1 MVIATSVG
9 NKMWFGTREN
19 MQWIDTPLS
28 GADVSPQTWTAG
40 GTLLNGGGW
49 QKNAEGSHKTYNY
62 SWRNSS
68 TRQTAQLMQSYRD
81 GDYGTGLIYFV
92 DPLTYNT
99 NILPKGWASPHLTT
113 NGGYPSL
120 VPGTTPVR
128 VPLSW
133 APGSQNGHNSYP
145 SGWASYALPTGV
157 QTEFHRLFVPI
168 PEGFS
173 LFLGAVYNSTASVA
187 IRGRRVHRD
196 GSTGPEF
203 TVEHTPVYDARVCT
217 QEIVA
222 GDDVGVELYVGK
234 SGPNSASI
242 DIKAITA
249 RVQPSFKAP
258 AAIES
263 GPWVGGQGHS
273 GVRFDGAPTY
283 IEYNGVGGGQVG
295 YAATF
300 REVGAWE

>member
-1 MVIATSVG
+1 MVVATSVSR
-9 NKMWFGTREN
+9 KMWFGTREHAE
-19 MQWIDTPLS
+19 WIETPLS
-28 GADVSPQTWTAG
+28 GAEVSPQTWSAG

-49 QKNAEGSHKTYNY
+49 QKNAEGSHKVYNY

-68 TRQTAQLMQSYRD
+68 ARQAAQRMQSYRD
-81 GDYGTGLIYFV
+81 GDYGTGLIHFI

-99 NILPKGWASPHLTT
+99 NVLPKGWAAPHLTT

-120 VPGTTPVR
+120 VPGVTPTR
-128 VPLSW
+128 NSMSW
-133 APGSQNGHNSYP
+133 SAGSQNGHHSYP
-145 SGWASYALPTGV
+145 SGWASYVLPTGT
-157 QTEFHRLFVPI
+157 QTQFHRLFLPI
-168 PEGFS
+168 PPDYS

-187 IRGRRVHRD
+187 IRGRRVKLD
-196 GSTGPEF
+196 GSLGPEF
-203 TVEHTPVYDARVCT
+203 TLQSTAAYDERLCPL
-217 QEIVA
+217 EIVGNGDA
-222 GDDVGVELYVGK
+222 GIEIYIGKTGV
-234 SGPNSASI
+234 NSAQI
-242 DIKAITA
+242 DIKAMTA

-258 AAIES
+258 DAIQR

-273 GVRFDGAPTY
+273 GVRFEGAPTY

>member
-120 VPGTTPVR
+120 VPDVTPTRVARTSGTT
-128 VPLSW
+128 
-133 APGSQNGHNSYP
+133 SQDHHNSYP
-145 SGWASYALPTGV
+145 TGWARYVIPATHRAPPV
-157 QTEFHRLFVPI
+157 RLFLPI

-173 LFLGAVYNSTASVA
+173 LFLGGVYNASDNAAVR
-187 IRGRRVHRD
+187 IRRVKGD
-196 GSTGPEF
+196 GSYGTVF
-203 TVEHTPVYDARVCT
+203 TLHPTPVYDSRATTSEV
-217 QEIVA
+217 IGN
-222 GDDVGVELYVGK
+222 GDRGVEIWVEKTG
-234 SGPNSASI
+234 SGIATI
-242 DIKAITA
+242 DLKAFTA
-249 RVQPSFKAP
+249 RLQPDFKAP
-258 AAIES
+258 DAIS
-263 GPWVGGQGHS
+263 LGPWVGGQGHS

>member
-49 QKNAEGSHKTYNY
+49 QKSAEGSHKTYNY

-128 VPLSW
+128 VATST
-133 APGSQNGHNSYP
+133 GVVNDNHGNNYP
-145 SGWASYALPTGV
+145 RGWARYNLPVGSATQRRV
-157 QTEFHRLFVPI
+157 FVPV

-173 LFLGAVYNSTASVA
+173 LHLGAVYNGTPNVVVRARRAFANGTFGPSLTVQSTPSHDYRVTTTDLVMSGA
-187 IRGRRVHRD
+187 I
-196 GSTGPEF
+196 
-203 TVEHTPVYDARVCT
+203 
-217 QEIVA
+217 
-222 GDDVGVELYVGK
+222 GVEMWVGK
-234 SGPNSASI
+234 LDNAVGQI
-242 DIKAITA
+242 DIKALTA
-249 RVQPSFKAP
+249 RVQPEFRAYE
-258 AAIES
+258 AIS
-263 GPWVGGQGHS
+263 TGPWIGGQGHS